1 MIALCTLLLLGE
13 SARPLP
19 HPHPAAAGWPL
30 PCPRRSVQ
38 CGRLLSSS
46 SAAAAVTGGNCVSAA
61 TAGEIPLAAVR
72 AVHRRQTAAT
82 AAEVEGEADIALVN
96 SGGLGTD

>member
-19 HPHPAAAGWPL
+19 HPAAAGWPL

-38 CGRLLSSS
+38 CGHLLSSSSS
-46 SAAAAVTGGNCVSAA
+46 SAAAVTDGNCVSAA

-72 AVHRRQTAAT
+72 RAVHRRLPDDRR
-82 AAEVEGEADIALVN
+82 G
-96 SGGLGTD
+96 